1 MLTPFAYVHIQR
13 RQRHG
18 RGSRK
23 TQTAPFTARLFAA
36 AELGPPACWSWPRVR
51 RTLSP
56 APGNPSLLLCQ
67 RPQKSLLLPRLWS
80 GRRSPA
86 LCSVVPPAV
95 LPSKP
100 RLPPAAQCSSSRS
113 HRRARDRKST
123 RLNSSHGYI
132 SYAVFCLKKK
142 ISSYTATTSI
152 SLCVILY
159 PCSVLTV

>member
-113 HRRARDRKST
+113 HRRARASRRFLST
-123 RLNSSHGYI
+123 ATRSEEHTSELQSHSDLVCRL
-132 SYAVFCLKKK
+132 LLEKKK
-142 ISSYTATTSI
+142 QNKKHK
-152 SLCVILY
+152 
-159 PCSVLTV
+159 